1 MKLYDYKFMEV
12 AKPLIEHE
20 EFQKMKYIKH
30 HNNSVYDHVLSVA
43 YQSYLISYKL
53 GFDWQSTIRGALLH
67 DFFLYRFE
75 RYFGIKLFIDIY
87 KHVKNHPIVAL
98 ENAEKYF
105 VLNEVEKDIIKKH
118 MFPCRIPKYKE
129 SWVVSFVDKYLAIY
143 EYGKNFTKFVI
154 NKYKESYNII
164 EDTNIN

>member
-1 MKLYDYKFMEV
+1 MEV

-20 EFQKMKYIKH
+20 EFQRMKNIKH
-30 HNNSVYDHVLSVA
+30 HNDSVYDHVLDVA
-43 YQSYLISYKL
+43 YQSYIISYKL

-75 RYFGIKLFIDIY
+75 KNFAFKLFIDIY
-87 KHVKNHPIVAL
+87 KHVKNHPIIAL

-105 VLNEVEKDIIKKH
+105 DLNEIEKDIIKKH
-118 MFPCRIPKYKE
+118 MFPCGIPKYKE
-129 SWVVSFVDKYLAIY
+129 SWIVSFVDKYLAVY
-143 EYGKNFTKFVI
+143 EYSKNLSQFVKK
-154 NKYKESYNII
+154 KYKKSYNVI